1 MRFGD
6 TITRACRPIKE
17 HLKSPEINQDYVR
30 ESTATLSNIYYTVE
44 AHNSTAAVYRTVFEA
59 VFTWSKRDYV
69 KLVQTSIAINNF
81 SNVIGIIIN
90 N

>member
-6 TITRACRPIKE
+6 MITCVCRPIKE
-17 HLKSPEINQDYVR
+17 HLKLPEINQDYVR
-30 ESTATLSNIYYTVE
+30 KSTATLSNIYYTVE
-44 AHNSTAAVYRTVFEA
+44 THNSTPEMYRMVFEA

-69 KLVQTSIAINNF
+69 KLVQISIAINNF
-81 SNVIGIIIN
+81 SNLIGIIIN